1 MLRLAALIA
10 MLGLA
15 GCTAAIA
22 DPVDG
27 SVLAKCYFGASISF
41 CAVHKAKEDAVVSN
55 NGIVTAATSAI
66 TGASVGSAIK

>member
-1 MLRLAALIA
+1 MLRALAIFGL
-10 MLGLA
+10 LGLA

-41 CAVHKAKEDAVVSN
+41 CDVHKAKDDAVVSN
-55 NGIVTAATSAI
+55 NGIVTAVTSAV
-66 TGASVGSAIK
+66 TSAGVAAAIK